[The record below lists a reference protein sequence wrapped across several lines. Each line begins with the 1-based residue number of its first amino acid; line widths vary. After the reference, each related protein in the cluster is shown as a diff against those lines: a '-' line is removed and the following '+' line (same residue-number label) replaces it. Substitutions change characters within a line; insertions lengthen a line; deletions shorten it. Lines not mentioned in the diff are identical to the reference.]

1 MRTEK
6 QMLELIL
13 EFARSRDDIRAVVM
27 NGSRVNPNAKKDP
40 FQDYDIACYVEDVT
54 PYRGNMDIPTFFG
67 DLIIMQT
74 PEDMGDPEPDNDG
87 TYGFLMQF
95 TDGNRID
102 LSFHPL
108 QSAANVLLDSL
119 SLVLLDKD
127 GCVPP
132 LPPPSDRGYLPAKPT
147 AKAYGE
153 CCNEFWWLNAYV
165 AKGLW
170 RGELTYARS
179 MLDTLMRGE
188 LLKMLTWYFGILTD
202 FIVSAG
208 KYGKFLQA
216 GLSPEEWQML
226 KNTYANADPQHT
238 WEALFTMDELFRH
251 AAAFVGDAF
260 GFPYPAEDD
269 KRVTAYVQYIRGLP
283 ADAQTLELPESAAD

>member
-6 QMLELIL
+6 QMLDLIL
-13 EFARSRDDIRAVVM
+13 DFARSRDDIRAVVM

-40 FQDYDIACYVEDVT
+40 FQDFDIACYVSDVMT
-54 PYRGNMDIPTFFG
+54 YRGNMDIPPFFG
-67 DLIIMQT
+67 NLIIMQT

-108 QSAANVLLDSL
+108 QSVVNVPQDSL

-127 GCVPP
+127 GCIPP
-132 LPPPSDRGYLPAKPT
+132 LPPPSDISYLPERPT
-147 AKAYGE
+147 AKAYAD

-170 RGELTYARS
+170 RGQLTYART
-179 MLDTLMRGE
+179 MLDSLLREMLM
-188 LLKMLTWYFGILTD
+188 KMLIWYFGTLTD
-202 FIVSAG
+202 FKISAG
-208 KYGKFLQA
+208 KYGKSLQA
-216 GLSPEEWQML
+216 RLSPEVWEML
-226 KNTYANADPQHT
+226 KNTYSDADPQNT
-238 WEALFTMDELFRH
+238 WDALFAMDELFRH

-260 GFPYPAEDD
+260 GYLYPAEDD

-283 ADAQTLELPESAAD
+283 ADAQTLELPWSAAD